1 MAESHGLSR
10 QYVTL
15 RDTIFGFFLGLYG
28 HIIARTTFMTVDG
41 LKSLKEAQATGRP
54 IILAAWHGQDYLLY
68 RFVSRYFDRRKFILI
83 VDGDQYQQVLMT
95 FVRMLGFQP
104 VPINIRDG
112 SMAAAKSVMRVVREL
127 QTGKST
133 LIAPDGPEGPPR
145 EAKGGIAAIAR
156 RSGAV
161 ILPIAMHTDFAIR
174 LNRWDGKY
182 HPFPLARIHIGISE
196 LIDPENHPEQAGLL
210 SHVREA
216 LDEVSDRVQP
226 AHAWALAQAID
237 LPPGEA
243 NNSGIPG

>member
-1 MAESHGLSR
+1 MGEPNGLYR

-15 RDTIFGFFLGLYG
+15 RDTIFGFFLGLYD

-41 LKSLKEAQATGRP
+41 LEALEKAQASGRP
-54 IILAAWHGQDYLLY
+54 IILAAWHGQDHLLY
-68 RFVSRYFDRRKFILI
+68 RFVSRYFDPRKFILI
-83 VDGDQYQQVLMT
+83 VDGDQYQQVLAT
-95 FVRMLGFQP
+95 FVRMLGYQP

-127 QTGKST
+127 EGGKST

-145 EAKGGIAAIAR
+145 EPKGGIAAIAR
-156 RSGAV
+156 RAGAL

-196 LIDPENHPEQAGLL
+196 LIDPESYPEDAGLL
-210 SHVREA
+210 AHVREA
-216 LDEVSDRVQP
+216 LNAVSDRVQP
-226 AHAWALAQAID
+226 VHAWALAQTID

-243 NNSGIPG
+243 